1 MQKRLPFNWIS
12 RHERSSHEG
21 AAVEECS
28 DEQEGTTPQDH
39 LYNYHS
45 AKLSFG
51 LILLEFND
59 AIKEGDGERLFKLYK
74 LALLLFKTNGH
85 VKYAYVVLLYL
96 CQIIAILPASEA
108 SDLKHNRFHN
118 KYGGKGKNIPLDLL
132 KEQLNKDL
140 KTMWK
145 GLGANLSEKSAS
157 RIANALEM
165 LQSILMSVDSDCTL
179 EKRKGNRATKSPE
192 ESVKQILGDLMDKS
206 VFRFTPGREGHLS
219 FPNFDRN
226 LLKGLD
232 YRDLH
237 KWMTEHISLWGSIY
251 EGRHNWMKTS
261 LLQ

>member
-1 MQKRLPFNWIS
+1 M
-12 RHERSSHEG
+12 
-21 AAVEECS
+21 
-28 DEQEGTTPQDH
+28 
-39 LYNYHS
+39 
-45 AKLSFG
+45 
-51 LILLEFND
+51 
-59 AIKEGDGERLFKLYK
+59 YK

-108 SDLKHNRFHN
+108 SDLKHNRFRN

-219 FPNFDRN
+219 FPN
-226 LLKGLD
+226 LI
-232 YRDLH
+232 
-237 KWMTEHISLWGSIY
+237 E
-251 EGRHNWMKTS
+251 TS
-261 LLQ
+261 